1 MRAHHAPAAMLL
13 VLLCD
18 SDAGGV
24 AAERRPARSN
34 IVGGFV
40 GAKSA
45 HQRRFCARARRT
57 HNPVRRNAE
66 SHSQVGYP
74 TPAYGRYEPGA
85 LDVGG

>member
-45 HQRRFCARARRT
+45 HQRRFCARAEHR
-57 HNPVRRNAE
+57 VQCAE
-66 SHSQVGYP
+66 SHAQVGYP
-74 TPAYGRYEPGA
+74 TPACGRYEPGA